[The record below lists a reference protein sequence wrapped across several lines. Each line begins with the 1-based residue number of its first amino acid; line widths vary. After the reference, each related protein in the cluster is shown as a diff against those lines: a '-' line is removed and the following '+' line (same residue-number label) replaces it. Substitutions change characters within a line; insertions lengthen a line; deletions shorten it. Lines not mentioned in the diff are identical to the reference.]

1 MQIIMLT
8 EQQQEWIDEIMDNFD
23 FEKVHKTMVA
33 LDWTWV
39 VSLEDNLFEIPDKQ
53 AIMKEARRIM
63 RQCLETCTEEGTG
76 VGTGGFT
83 AMFHGDGLT
92 LRFVVEDYGA
102 WNDQ

>member
-1 MQIIMLT
+1 MLT
-8 EQQQEWIDEIMDNFD
+8 EQQQEWIDEIMDSFD
-23 FEKVHKTMVA
+23 FERVHKTMVA
-33 LDWTWV
+33 LDWGWATDEMTIEV
-39 VSLEDNLFEIPDKQ
+39 PDIKR
-53 AIMKEARRIM
+53 IRSEARSMMKR
-63 RQCLETCTEEGTG
+63 CLETCTEEGTG